1 MERMGVP
8 RGVPTWVSHRSNRR
22 SQVNKTHQ
30 QDIYEEK
37 EFVINHRQSAE
48 SRALTHKINLRGSTP
63 TNPYHK

>member
-30 QDIYEEK
+30 QDNYEEK
-37 EFVINHRQSAE
+37 EFVINHQTVCGGNS
-48 SRALTHKINLRGSTP
+48 
-63 TNPYHK
+63 